1 MKNRI
6 FIVCC
11 SILLFWSSKAVY
23 SQNHNIGNWLAYMG
37 NQKINSKWNFHN
49 EIQLRNYNFIGDQ
62 NQLLIRLGIGRTI
75 SMNNNILLGYAH
87 FTTSLYEDNSGN
99 KTSIIEHRIFQQ
111 FLNKTKYKG
120 CIISNRIRLE
130 ERFFKND
137 FKLRLRYYFLFNK
150 ALNKKEI
157 TKNALYF
164 SSYNEIFL
172 NTKNNIFDRNRIYA
186 GLGYA
191 INNSIKFE
199 TGYMIQTLSERNQKQ
214 FQFILFNNLS
224 F

>member
-62 NQLLIRLGIGRTI
+62 NQLLIRLGIGHNI
-75 SMNNNILLGYAH
+75 SSNNNVLLGYAH
-87 FTTSLYEDNSGN
+87 VKTVVYTSSTDI
-99 KTSIIEHRIFQQ
+99 KTSSIEHRIFQQ
-111 FLNKTKYKG
+111 FLNKKKYKG
-120 CIISNRIRLE
+120 YYISNRFRFE

-137 FKLRLRYYFLFNK
+137 FKLRLRYHFLFNK

-157 TKNALYF
+157 TNNALYF

-172 NTKNNIFDRNRIYA
+172 NTQNNIFDRNRIYA

-199 TGYMIQTLSERNQKQ
+199 TGYMIQTLPERSQQ
-214 FQFILFNNLS
+214 QIQFILFNNLS